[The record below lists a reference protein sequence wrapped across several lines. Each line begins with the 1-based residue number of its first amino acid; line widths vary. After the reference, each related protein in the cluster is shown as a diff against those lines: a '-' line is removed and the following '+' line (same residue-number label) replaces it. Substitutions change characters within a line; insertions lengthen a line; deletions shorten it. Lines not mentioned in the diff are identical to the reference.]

1 MKKIGLKL
9 KKIGLDG
16 LLVTA
21 PCDIRYLTGFHSD
34 GVMLIVLDSG
44 EILYFTNSMNLTLV
58 EKALSG
64 KRVKIVSGSRV
75 VSETVTSYIKSAR
88 LKKIGINPQEIS
100 LSTSKDLSK
109 RAPKARFLSS
119 AKGVETSSILY
130 DLRQIKS
137 PDEISL
143 LRIAAKKTVR
153 IWSKVKR
160 KIHTGMTEKEIGKLV
175 DMCILDAGCTN
186 SFPTIAAAGEN
197 TAHPHAVPTERRLKK
212 NEHVLV
218 DFGLRYKGYCSDL
231 TRTWDNGRIDGQI
244 RDFRKLV
251 LKAQKAAIKMIK
263 PGVMIGTLA
272 RESYNIL
279 NIGGK
284 GEFILHGLGHG
295 VGLEVH
301 ERPFLSMAATE
312 RLKKGMVI
320 TVEPGLYKEG
330 LGGVREEDM
339 VVVTE
344 KGCEVLTV

>member
-1 MKKIGLKL
+1 
-9 KKIGLDG
+9 
-16 LLVTA
+16 
-21 PCDIRYLTGFHSD
+21 
-34 GVMLIVLDSG
+34 
-44 EILYFTNSMNLTLV
+44 
-58 EKALSG
+58 
-64 KRVKIVSGSRV
+64 
-75 VSETVTSYIKSAR
+75 
-88 LKKIGINPQEIS
+88 
-100 LSTSKDLSK
+100 
-109 RAPKARFLSS
+109 
-119 AKGVETSSILY
+119 
-130 DLRQIKS
+130 
-137 PDEISL
+137 
-143 LRIAAKKTVR
+143 
-153 IWSKVKR
+153 
-160 KIHTGMTEKEIGKLV
+160 MTEKEIGKLV

-186 SFPTIAAAGEN
+186 SFPTIAAVGAN

-244 RDFRKLV
+244 RDFRKSV

-279 NIGGK
+279 NIVSK

-301 ERPFLSMAATE
+301 ERPFLRMASTE

-330 LGGVREEDM
+330 LGGIREEDM